1 MTHRMLISPVMAKH
15 CIITDS
21 TFFERTMPP

>member
-1 MTHRMLISPVMAKH
+1 MAHRIASRLNVMKTCISN
-15 CIITDS
+15 DR